1 MKIFFDT
8 NVLVSAFI
16 TKGVCS
22 ELFNY
27 CLEKHVIYTSE
38 FVLDELEQKLVYKFK
53 FPENKIY
60 RIIQHLNDNTVVLK
74 NVIVKH
80 HVLRDKDDDNII
92 AAAVEGK
99 VDCIVTGDKDL
110 LCLKNISYI
119 AIINPGDFP
128 NFEKSFVK

>member
-8 NVLVSAFI
+8 NVLISAFI
-16 TKGVCS
+16 TNGVCS
-22 ELFNY
+22 VLFNY
-27 CLEKHVIYTSE
+27 CLEKHIIYTSE
-38 FVLDELEQKLVYKFK
+38 FVLDELEEKLVCKFK
-53 FPENKIY
+53 LPENKIH
-60 RIIQHLNDNTVVLK
+60 RVLQHLNDNTVVLK

-119 AIINPGDFP
+119 ALISPGDFSD
-128 NFEKSFVK
+128 FEKAFTK